1 MSYDK
6 NNIFAK
12 ILRGEIP
19 CKKVYENKFV
29 LSFYDVN
36 PLKKF
41 HVLVIPKGEYID
53 LNDFNSKALD
63 KEIIEFNKAI
73 TGILIDLVILFN
85 NSKSYP
91 VLVPSLSIEVRR
103 ISPAPLASAFLENS
117 IASIPVFSLPP

>member
-73 TGILIDLVILFN
+73 THVSNILGAREKGYRALTNIGSDGGQE
-85 NSKSYP
+85 
-91 VLVPSLSIEVRR
+91 VPHLHYHIFAGEKIGKMVS
-103 ISPAPLASAFLENS
+103 
-117 IASIPVFSLPP
+117 